1 MLLDGGLFIS
11 ILTIGFVLG
20 YGARASISR
29 HHRSEAR
36 RKRLL

>member
-11 ILTIGFVLG
+11 ILTVGFVLG
-20 YGARASISR
+20 YAVRASISH
-29 HHRSEAR
+29 HHRAEAR